1 MKKTELKNKKTNKA
15 MSILYLFKDCYWFK
29 SNTINNLLITCFVW
43 IFIIFFNSI
52 QHAQGQITFSVTK
65 ASCGSAD
72 GSATVSVSG
81 GTAPY
86 TYLWSTGEVSTTID
100 NLTAGNYSVHITD
113 ANGCS
118 GDGEVFVDNETDMNV
133 TISGGNVTT
142 QYCNNQIP
150 PSITLTASVTG
161 GKPPYICSWPGY
173 NLTTNS
179 SGNYSVTVKDAAQ
192 CIKQASCF
200 VLFIPVDCAAD
211 PNDITGPEGFGAD
224 KMIGVNEKLPYT
236 IRYENDPEF
245 ATVPAQ
251 IVKIEMP
258 FDTKANM
265 YSLRLGDFGFGDFNF
280 SVPQNTTFYTNRL
293 DVSDSLGV
301 MVDIT
306 AGIDI
311 QNKKAFW
318 ILESIDPNTG
328 LPPND
333 ANKGFLLVNDSITHR
348 GEGYV
353 SFTMLP
359 KNTVITGDTISAE
372 AEIIFDVNE
381 AIKTNIWSNIIDAQ
395 YPTSFV
401 NPLPPSIDTNHIQIS
416 FTASDDVNGSGVK
429 SLKLFVAKNNLPY
442 ELHGTYHKDSI
453 VVIDGVEDDTYNF
466 ISIAEDNVGNTEPM
480 KDTPDATT
488 TIGYPRLISGTIKYQ
503 NNANTPLN
511 NVLVYLKNGNGTT
524 VLDSLYTNQNG
535 EFNFGYKPKTTYQI
549 EAYSDLTWGGVNST
563 DALLVR
569 RATIGLSTLNRLQ
582 TNAADVNN
590 SKTISSLD
598 ALNIRKRM
606 VGDINSFQIND
617 WVFTKDTLVLA
628 QNDVVHNKKALC
640 AGDVNGSFSA
650 NFTKS
655 TSINLFNKGEI
666 KVNRNQSI
674 EIPFICE
681 NKIQPA
687 AVTLLLNY
695 PDNIIDVEK
704 ISSSLPGFMYS
715 AKNGKIIIAWDSL
728 KPFTFSKS
736 DELFVMKFRAKR
748 EATEKDAISFKV
760 DDKSEFA
767 DENVEIINEVSLSF
781 SNVIINPYLD
791 YELSPNY
798 PNPFSKSTEIR
809 YELPED
815 GFVSLKAYNILG
827 QEVKTIVSSRQKAG
841 SYSVRFDGS
850 ELSGGT
856 YSYKIIVDGAS
867 RKFTSSHLMILMPTN

>member
-1 MKKTELKNKKTNKA
+1 MKKTGIKNNKTNNV
-15 MSILYLFKDCYWFK
+15 MTILFKINKNHWLGN
-29 SNTINNLLITCFVW
+29 NTVKQILMVCLVW
-43 IFIIFFNSI
+43 IFSI
-52 QHAQGQITFSVTK
+52 LININQEVKGQITFSVTQ
-65 ASCGSAD
+65 ASCGISD
-72 GSATVSVSG
+72 GSITVNVSG
-81 GTAPY
+81 GQAPY
-86 TYLWSTGEVSTTID
+86 TYLWSNGAVTQTIN
-100 NLTAGNYSVHITD
+100 NLAVGNYSVVITD
-113 ANGCS
+113 TNNCTGQK
-118 GDGEVFVDNETDMNV
+118 EMFLDNKTDMKI
-133 TISGGNVTT
+133 TISGGDVTT
-142 QYCNNQIP
+142 VVCNDKPN
-150 PSITLTASVTG
+150 PSITLTANITG
-161 GKPPYICSWPGY
+161 GKLPYICSWPG
-173 NLTTNS
+173 NTLTTNS
-179 SGNYSVTVKDAAQ
+179 SGNYSVTVKDSAQ
-192 CIKQASCF
+192 CIKEANTF

-211 PNDITGPEGFGAD
+211 PNDISGPNGYGSN
-224 KMIGVNEKLPYT
+224 KMVGVSEKLPYT
-236 IRYENDPEF
+236 IRYENNPDF

-251 IVKIEMP
+251 IVKIDMP
-258 FDTKANM
+258 FDTTANM
-265 YSLRLGDFGFGDFNF
+265 YSLRLGDFGFGDFIF
-280 SVPQNTTFYTNRL
+280 SVPQNTTFYSKRI

-348 GEGYV
+348 GEGFV
-353 SFTMLP
+353 NFTMQP
-359 KNTVITGDTISAE
+359 KNTVLTGDSIKAE
-372 AEIIFDVNE
+372 AEIVFDNNQ
-381 AIKTNIWSNIIDAQ
+381 AIKTNVWENIIDAH
-395 YPTSFV
+395 YPISFV
-401 NPLPPSIDTNHIQIS
+401 KPLPAIIDTNHIQIS
-416 FTASDDVNGSGVK
+416 FTASDDINGSGIK
-429 SLKLFVAKNNLPY
+429 LLKLFVARNTDPY
-442 ELHGTYHKDSI
+442 ELYGTYNPDSI
-453 VVIDGVEDDTYNF
+453 VVIDGVEDDTYRF

-480 KDTPDATT
+480 KDTPDAIT
-488 TIGYPRLISGTIKYQ
+488 TIGYPRLISGTVNYQ
-503 NNANTPLN
+503 NNANTPIN
-511 NVLVYLKNGNGTT
+511 NVLVYLKNTNGT
-524 VLDSLYTNQNG
+524 VLDSLLTNQSG

-549 EAYSDLTWGGVNST
+549 DAYSDLPWGGVNST

-569 RATIGLSTLNRLQ
+569 RATIGLSTLNKLQ
-582 TNAADVNN
+582 SNAADVNN

-606 VGDINSFQIND
+606 VGVINSFQIND

-736 DELFVMKFRAKR
+736 DELFIMKFRAKR

>member
-1 MKKTELKNKKTNKA
+1 MKKTGIKNNKTNNV
-15 MSILYLFKDCYWFK
+15 MTILFKINKNHWLGN
-29 SNTINNLLITCFVW
+29 NTVKQILMVCLVW
-43 IFIIFFNSI
+43 IFSI
-52 QHAQGQITFSVTK
+52 LININQEVKGQITFSVTQ
-65 ASCGSAD
+65 ASCGISD
-72 GSATVSVSG
+72 GSITVNVSG
-81 GTAPY
+81 GQAPY
-86 TYLWSTGEVSTTID
+86 TYLWSNGAVTQTIN
-100 NLTAGNYSVHITD
+100 NLAVGNYSVVITD
-113 ANGCS
+113 ANNCTGQK
-118 GDGEVFVDNETDMNV
+118 EMFLDNKTDMKI
-133 TISGGNVTT
+133 TISGGDVTT
-142 QYCNNQIP
+142 VVCNDKPN
-150 PSITLTASVTG
+150 PSITLTANITG
-161 GKPPYICSWPGY
+161 GKLPYICSWPG
-173 NLTTNS
+173 NTLTTNS
-179 SGNYSVTVKDAAQ
+179 SGNYSVTVKDSAQ
-192 CIKQASCF
+192 CIKEANTF

-211 PNDITGPEGFGAD
+211 PNDISGPNGYGSN
-224 KMIGVNEKLPYT
+224 KMVGVSEKLPYT
-236 IRYENDPEF
+236 IRYENNPDF

-251 IVKIEMP
+251 IVKIDMP
-258 FDTKANM
+258 FDTTANM
-265 YSLRLGDFGFGDFNF
+265 YSLRLGDFGFGDFIF
-280 SVPQNTTFYTNRL
+280 SVPQNTTFYSKRI

-348 GEGYV
+348 GEGFV
-353 SFTMLP
+353 NFTMQP
-359 KNTVITGDTISAE
+359 KNTVLTGDSIKAE
-372 AEIIFDVNE
+372 AEIVFDNNQ
-381 AIKTNIWSNIIDAQ
+381 AIKTNVWENIIDAH
-395 YPTSFV
+395 YPISFV
-401 NPLPPSIDTNHIQIS
+401 KPLPAIIDTNHIQIS
-416 FTASDDVNGSGVK
+416 FTASDDINGSGIK
-429 SLKLFVAKNNLPY
+429 LLKLFVARNTDPY
-442 ELHGTYHKDSI
+442 ELYGTYNPDSI
-453 VVIDGVEDDTYNF
+453 VVIDGVEDDTYRF

-480 KDTPDATT
+480 KDTPDAIT
-488 TIGYPRLISGTIKYQ
+488 TIGYPRLISGTVNYQ
-503 NNANTPLN
+503 NNANTPIN
-511 NVLVYLKNGNGTT
+511 NVLVYLKNTNGT
-524 VLDSLYTNQNG
+524 VLDSLLTNQSG

-549 EAYSDLTWGGVNST
+549 DAYSDLPWGGVNST

-569 RATIGLSTLNRLQ
+569 RATIGLSTLNKLQ
-582 TNAADVNN
+582 SNAADVNN

-606 VGDINSFQIND
+606 VGVINSFQIND

-736 DELFVMKFRAKR
+736 DELFIMKFRAKR

>member
-1 MKKTELKNKKTNKA
+1 
-15 MSILYLFKDCYWFK
+15 
-29 SNTINNLLITCFVW
+29 
-43 IFIIFFNSI
+43 
-52 QHAQGQITFSVTK
+52 
-65 ASCGSAD
+65 
-72 GSATVSVSG
+72 
-81 GTAPY
+81 
-86 TYLWSTGEVSTTID
+86 
-100 NLTAGNYSVHITD
+100 
-113 ANGCS
+113 
-118 GDGEVFVDNETDMNV
+118 
-133 TISGGNVTT
+133 
-142 QYCNNQIP
+142 
-150 PSITLTASVTG
+150 
-161 GKPPYICSWPGY
+161 
-173 NLTTNS
+173 
-179 SGNYSVTVKDAAQ
+179 
-192 CIKQASCF
+192 
-200 VLFIPVDCAAD
+200 
-211 PNDITGPEGFGAD
+211 
-224 KMIGVNEKLPYT
+224 
-236 IRYENDPEF
+236 
-245 ATVPAQ
+245 
-251 IVKIEMP
+251 
-258 FDTKANM
+258 
-265 YSLRLGDFGFGDFNF
+265 
-280 SVPQNTTFYTNRL
+280 
-293 DVSDSLGV
+293 
-301 MVDIT
+301 
-306 AGIDI
+306 
-311 QNKKAFW
+311 
-318 ILESIDPNTG
+318 
-328 LPPND
+328 
-333 ANKGFLLVNDSITHR
+333 
-348 GEGYV
+348 
-353 SFTMLP
+353 
-359 KNTVITGDTISAE
+359 
-372 AEIIFDVNE
+372 
-381 AIKTNIWSNIIDAQ
+381 
-395 YPTSFV
+395 
-401 NPLPPSIDTNHIQIS
+401 
-416 FTASDDVNGSGVK
+416 
-429 SLKLFVAKNNLPY
+429 
-442 ELHGTYHKDSI
+442 
-453 VVIDGVEDDTYNF
+453 
-466 ISIAEDNVGNTEPM
+466 
-480 KDTPDATT
+480 
-488 TIGYPRLISGTIKYQ
+488 
-503 NNANTPLN
+503 
-511 NVLVYLKNGNGTT
+511 
-524 VLDSLYTNQNG
+524 
-535 EFNFGYKPKTTYQI
+535 
-549 EAYSDLTWGGVNST
+549 
-563 DALLVR
+563 
-569 RATIGLSTLNRLQ
+569 
-582 TNAADVNN
+582 
-590 SKTISSLD
+590 
-598 ALNIRKRM
+598 M
-606 VGDINSFQIND
+606 VGVINSFQIND

>member
-1 MKKTELKNKKTNKA
+1 MKKTGIKNNKTNNV
-15 MSILYLFKDCYWFK
+15 MTILFKINKNHWLGN
-29 SNTINNLLITCFVW
+29 NTVKQILMVCLVW
-43 IFIIFFNSI
+43 IFSI
-52 QHAQGQITFSVTK
+52 LININKEVKGQITFSVTQ
-65 ASCGSAD
+65 ASCGISD
-72 GSATVSVSG
+72 GSITVNVSG
-81 GTAPY
+81 GQAPY
-86 TYLWSTGEVSTTID
+86 TYLWSNGAVTQTIN
-100 NLTAGNYSVHITD
+100 NLAVGNYSVVITD
-113 ANGCS
+113 ANNCTGQK
-118 GDGEVFVDNETDMNV
+118 EMFLDNKTDMKI
-133 TISGGNVTT
+133 TISGGDVTT
-142 QYCNNQIP
+142 VVCNDKPN
-150 PSITLTASVTG
+150 PSITLTANITG
-161 GKPPYICSWPGY
+161 GKLPYICSWPG
-173 NLTTNS
+173 NTLTTNS
-179 SGNYSVTVKDAAQ
+179 SGNYSVTVKDSAQ
-192 CIKQASCF
+192 CIKEANTF

-211 PNDITGPEGFGAD
+211 PNDISGPNGYGSN
-224 KMIGVNEKLPYT
+224 KMVGVSEKLPYT
-236 IRYENDPEF
+236 IRYENNPEF

-251 IVKIEMP
+251 IVKIDMP
-258 FDTKANM
+258 FDTSANI
-265 YSLRLGDFGFGDFNF
+265 YSLRLGDFGFGDFIF
-280 SVPQNTTFYTNRL
+280 SVPQNTTFYSKRI

-348 GEGYV
+348 GEGFV
-353 SFTMLP
+353 NFTIQP
-359 KNTVITGDTISAE
+359 KNTVLTGDSIKAE
-372 AEIIFDVNE
+372 AEIVFDNNQ
-381 AIKTNIWSNIIDAQ
+381 AIKTNVWENIIDAH
-395 YPTSFV
+395 YPISFV
-401 NPLPPSIDTNHIQIS
+401 KPLPAIIDTNHIQIS
-416 FTASDDVNGSGVK
+416 FTASDDINGSGIK
-429 SLKLFVAKNNLPY
+429 LLKLFVARNTDPY
-442 ELHGTYHKDSI
+442 ELYGTYNPDSI
-453 VVIDGVEDDTYNF
+453 VVIDGVEDDTYRF

-480 KDTPDATT
+480 KDTPDAIT
-488 TIGYPRLISGTIKYQ
+488 TIGYPRLISGTVKYQ
-503 NNANTPLN
+503 NNANTPIN
-511 NVLVYLKNGNGTT
+511 NVLVYLKNTNGT
-524 VLDSLYTNQNG
+524 VLDSLLTNQSG

-549 EAYSDLTWGGVNST
+549 DAYSDLPWGGVNST

-582 TNAADVNN
+582 SNAADVNN

-606 VGDINSFQIND
+606 VGVINSFQIND

-628 QNDVVHNKKALC
+628 QNDVVHDKKALC

-736 DELFVMKFRAKR
+736 DELFVMKYRAKR
-748 EATEKDAISFKV
+748 EATEKDVISFKV